1 MSLQASWAQGLQQ
14 TRALQRRFDARPR
27 RERIIMTVAVVA
39 VAVMAVDSWWL
50 GPAFKRWNEA
60 SQRQRTVQAQA
71 ARTLVEQQQSLD
83 RQREQD
89 KEFKTEVAQ
98 LRERLRAREGEMRD
112 VERSLVGPDRMLGL
126 LEQLLARHGQLRLR
140 SMQSLPRTEVAEG
153 GKALL
158 YRHGVELSVEGSY
171 GDLLSYLEALEA
183 MPQQLL
189 WGSLQLKVERHPKA
203 VLTLRAYT
211 LSLDR
216 NWLEI

>member
-1 MSLQASWAQGLQQ
+1 MSLQASWAQTQQ
-14 TRALQRRFDARPR
+14 QSRALQRRFDARPR
-27 RERIIMTVAVVA
+27 RERMIMTTALVA
-39 VAVMAVDSWWL
+39 VAIMAVDSWWL
-50 GPAFKRWNEA
+50 GPAFKRWSQA
-60 SQRQRTVQAQA
+60 SQKQRAEQAQV
-71 ARTLVEQQQSLD
+71 ARTLADQQQSLD
-83 RQREQD
+83 RQRAQD
-89 KEFKTEVAQ
+89 TLFKAEIAQ

-140 SMQSLPRTEVAEG
+140 SMQSLPRTEVTEG

-171 GDLLSYLEALEA
+171 GDLLGYLEALEA
-183 MPQQLL
+183 MPEQLL

-203 VLTLRAYT
+203 VLTLRVYT